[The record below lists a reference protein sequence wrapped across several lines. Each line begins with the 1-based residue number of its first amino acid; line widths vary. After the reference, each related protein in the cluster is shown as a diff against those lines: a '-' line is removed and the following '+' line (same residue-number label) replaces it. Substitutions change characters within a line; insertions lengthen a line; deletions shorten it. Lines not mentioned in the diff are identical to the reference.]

1 MTVSPL
7 ATLLELSPLP
17 MLVTNASGIVNQ
29 ANESA
34 GMIFGLA
41 ADRLQGNTLPQLLA
55 QVADDAGDLEA
66 LQSQSFPREL
76 CIQRPD
82 GVQGFIE
89 LSCKSLDMKAL
100 GMDGTS
106 ASIVIITDITA
117 RKKAEIALR
126 EIEHRLQTYNAS
138 NLPAGEEH
146 SSLHGAFHNAPI
158 GMMLVDLDWQITR
171 VNRSICDMLGYRD
184 DELLARTFQDITH
197 PEDIS
202 TDLDLV
208 RRMIAGDI
216 NDYRLEKR
224 YFHKDGHVIWMLL
237 SVSLL
242 KDSNNIPVHF
252 IFHILDITEYKK
264 AQQQISEYAY
274 QDALTNLPNRR
285 LLQDRLKHALMHA
298 KRYKRRMGIMFL
310 DIDYFKAI
318 NDTYGHA
325 FGDELIKTVADRLS
339 LCVRSSDTVCR
350 LGGDEF
356 VIVIS
361 EINNENDAA
370 VIAEKILQGVSK
382 PIEIEGHEAQVTM
395 SIGIVIY
402 DADADD
408 TTDSL
413 MKKADQSLYEMKREG
428 RNGYRIYKGA

>member
-1 MTVSPL
+1 
-7 ATLLELSPLP
+7 
-17 MLVTNASGIVNQ
+17 MLVTGAGGMVSQ

-34 GMIFGLA
+34 GMIFGHTA
-41 ADRLQGNTLPQLLA
+41 AQLPGHTLSQLLVE
-55 QVADDAGDLEA
+55 VADDAADLES
-66 LQSQSFPREL
+66 LQSIVFPREL
-76 CIQRPD
+76 CIKRPD
-82 GVQGFIE
+82 GLQGFIE
-89 LSCKSLDMKAL
+89 LNCKSLDTKAL
-100 GMDGTS
+100 AADGAAT
-106 ASIVIITDITA
+106 SIVMVTDITA

-138 NLPAGEEH
+138 NLPVGEEH

-171 VNRSICDMLGYRD
+171 VNRSICEMLGYTG

-242 KDSNNIPVHF
+242 KDSNNIPAHF

-264 AQQQISEYAY
+264 VQQQISEYAY

-298 KRYKRRMGIMFL
+298 KRYKRHMGVMFL

-318 NDTYGHA
+318 NDTHGHA

-361 EINNENDAA
+361 EINNEND
-370 VIAEKILQGVSK
+370 VSIIADKILQSVSK
-382 PIEIEGHEAQVTM
+382 PILIEGDAAQVTM
-395 SIGIVIY
+395 SIGIMIY
-402 DADADD
+402 DPLGED
-408 TTDSL
+408 TTDTL
-413 MKKADQSLYEMKREG
+413 MKKADQSLYDMKREG
-428 RNGYRIYKGA
+428 RNGYRIHKPD

>member
-1 MTVSPL
+1 
-7 ATLLELSPLP
+7 
-17 MLVTNASGIVNQ
+17 
-29 ANESA
+29 
-34 GMIFGLA
+34 
-41 ADRLQGNTLPQLLA
+41 
-55 QVADDAGDLEA
+55 
-66 LQSQSFPREL
+66 
-76 CIQRPD
+76 
-82 GVQGFIE
+82 
-89 LSCKSLDMKAL
+89 
-100 GMDGTS
+100 
-106 ASIVIITDITA
+106 
-117 RKKAEIALR
+117 
-126 EIEHRLQTYNAS
+126 
-138 NLPAGEEH
+138 
-146 SSLHGAFHNAPI
+146 
-158 GMMLVDLDWQITR
+158 MMLVDLDWQITR

-361 EINNENDAA
+361 EINNETDAA
-370 VIAEKILQGVSK
+370 VIAEKILQSVSK
-382 PIEIEGHEAQVTM
+382 PIVIEEHEAQVTM

-413 MKKADQSLYEMKREG
+413 MKKADQSLYDMKREG
-428 RNGYRIYKGA
+428 RNGYRIYKVG